1 MDHNTKRYNLR
12 PRGGDPSSSTPA
24 SSLPLSSA
32 KTKSIKIRTKV
43 AAMHSPS
50 DESEDLGSE
59 DTCSEDAM
67 SDYETDLDSDTET
80 ESESEDPD
88 GEWLPNMS
96 DVYSELARTS
106 GAPPG
111 TMIVV
116 LTMPPGVQ
124 EQEDEEGDGESE
136 SPATGANAVCIGR
149 RTSPR
154 TKRSR
159 SQSQTSPTAGSP
171 RAKNPKFSDYSTAEQ
186 AFYKGLSREEKA
198 RICELEGT
206 IQVQNDVVR
215 PLRFRVLQSQLSPQH
230 MSMCMAKVNALSR
243 MDPSTG
249 EYNKLTTWVE
259 QLCKIP
265 IGIYKGLSIVP
276 TFSSTTT
283 TATPPPTPTEIAAFL
298 ADTMRILDETV
309 YGHVQAKD
317 QLIRWLAQWIMDPG
331 AKGCVLGLHG
341 PAGVGKTSL
350 VQGLCRALQLP
361 FASISLGGAHDAS
374 YLDGHSITYEGSTW
388 GRIASVLM
396 ESRCMNPILV
406 YEEAEKQAHAR
417 SDEITSLLIHMT
429 DPAQN
434 ANFSD
439 KYFKDIPLDISRC
452 IQIFTMND
460 PDALSPILRDRM
472 IMIEVAPYAT
482 KDKLHIAAAHL
493 VPSLL
498 RQFHMSPGDITFP
511 EETVK
516 AVISAVD
523 DEAGVRTLRRG
534 LECIV
539 SNINLGRLVPPGTLG
554 VDTYALPVTVT
565 EKTAKTILERAKME
579 KKKMGESFLHL
590 YT

>member
-1 MDHNTKRYNLR
+1 MRRAPIN
-12 PRGGDPSSSTPA
+12 
-24 SSLPLSSA
+24 
-32 KTKSIKIRTKV
+32 IRTKR
-43 AAMHSPS
+43 AMSPS
-50 DESEDLGSE
+50 DESSGEDLGSE
-59 DTCSEDAM
+59 DSYSDGDFEDE
-67 SDYETDLDSDTET
+67 YEDE
-80 ESESEDPD
+80 EDEEEEEED
-88 GEWLPNMS
+88 GEWLPNM
-96 DVYSELARTS
+96 
-106 GAPPG
+106 PPG
-111 TMIVV
+111 TMVVV
-116 LTMPPGVQ
+116 LTMPRENEVDCEG
-124 EQEDEEGDGESE
+124 ECEEES
-136 SPATGANAVCIGR
+136 SPATGANAMAIGS

-154 TKRSR
+154 KR

-406 YEEAEKQAHAR
+406 YEEAEKQAHSR